1 MLKKAFR
8 ENIELFLEKTHI
20 PTYKIGR
27 LAINDPK
34 FVTNV
39 RNGRE
44 FREATQEKVIK
55 FMRGYAAEH
64 GIDFKI
70 SQEEKSYD

>member
-1 MLKKAFR
+1 MLKNVFR
-8 ENIELFLEKTHI
+8 ENIELFLKKTHI

-27 LAINDPK
+27 LALNDPK

-55 FMRGYAAEH
+55 FMREYVAEH
-64 GIDFKI
+64 GIDFEIKG
-70 SQEEKSYD
+70 EG